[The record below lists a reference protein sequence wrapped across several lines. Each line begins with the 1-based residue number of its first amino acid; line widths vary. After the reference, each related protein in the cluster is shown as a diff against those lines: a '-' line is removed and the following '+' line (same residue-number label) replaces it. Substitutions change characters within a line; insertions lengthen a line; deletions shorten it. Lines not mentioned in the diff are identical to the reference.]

1 MSNWWYVLAIVVIA
15 AAVILFLRYRGRS
28 RGGGVPLA
36 SRTGIGPN
44 RNYAQEREEARV
56 GRMSEED
63 QAWESASLERNREE
77 QAGREPPPGSS

>member
-15 AAVILFLRYRGRS
+15 AAVLLFLRYRG

-36 SRTGIGPN
+36 SRTGISPN

-56 GRMSEED
+56 DRMSEED

-77 QAGREPPPGSS
+77 QAGRKPPDGSS

>member
-15 AAVILFLRYRGRS
+15 ASVILFLRYRG

-63 QAWESASLERNREE
+63 QEWESASLERNREE
-77 QAGREPPPGSS
+77 QAGTPPPSSS